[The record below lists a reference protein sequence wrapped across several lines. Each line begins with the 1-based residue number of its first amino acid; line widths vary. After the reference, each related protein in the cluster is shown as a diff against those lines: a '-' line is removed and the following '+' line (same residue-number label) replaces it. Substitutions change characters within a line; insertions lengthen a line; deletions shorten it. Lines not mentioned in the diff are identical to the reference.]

1 MSSAGGTDRDPDAQP
16 PASRMVESCPT
27 EQDAHGAVPHVWI
40 RVLSEPTVS
49 PPSGDGPAERDKLG
63 QLTELACLLVMRP
76 GISSYDLDAAMWP
89 VSKLDKIVD
98 HAQRRK
104 AKTDRRNQV
113 MSRLRTWLGDT
124 ATGER
129 AVATW
134 TPAGGYR
141 LADELGS
148 DWDRWQSMVGGDPVH
163 ASTAR
168 LAQALDL
175 VTGVPF
181 THPSPAKY
189 SWAETAQLEMIG
201 RIADAAEELASRQ
214 LHRGNVTAAHATAC
228 HGLGVE
234 PGSEGLWRIAIVA
247 AHASNDPATT
257 HDLVAAMLE
266 HLAVLGCGMEPAT
279 TQLLRTL
286 KGSPARR
293 LAERLGGDALG
304 VSPFPPDVSGYGGR
318 MERRRPGRPSLGLH
332 DRLEVK
338 LTEELGERVR
348 AAAKRRGIPLST
360 YVRDIL
366 DSSVTFDEGE
376 VFSASA

>member
-1 MSSAGGTDRDPDAQP
+1 M
-16 PASRMVESCPT
+16 
-27 EQDAHGAVPHVWI
+27 WI
-40 RVLSEPTVS
+40 RVLGEPTVS
-49 PPSGDGPAERDKLG
+49 PPSGDPPAERDRLG

-76 GISSYDLDAAMWP
+76 GISAYDLDAAMWP
-89 VSKLDKIVD
+89 VSKLDKVVD

-134 TPAGGYR
+134 TPAGGY
-141 LADELGS
+141 
-148 DWDRWQSMVGGDPVH
+148 
-163 ASTAR
+163 
-168 LAQALDL
+168 
-175 VTGVPF
+175 
-181 THPSPAKY
+181 
-189 SWAETAQLEMIG
+189 
-201 RIADAAEELASRQ
+201 
-214 LHRGNVTAAHATAC
+214 
-228 HGLGVE
+228 GLGVE

-279 TQLLRTL
+279 TELLRTL

-293 LAERLGGDALG
+293 PAERLGDALG

-338 LTEELGERVR
+338 LTEELGLRVR

-360 YVRDIL
+360 YVRTVL